1 MSVYLIISHFR
12 DTFHTQSLLILKVLP
27 LTVSHKHS
35 FNCCK
40 LYTVHSKDPSTEG
53 MFVHDFLALQ
63 EVIYFLE
70 CMTSWLLQE
79 VYDFLALLGT
89 PRSHAQV
96 KGRGKIFFITVLH
109 DAFLSE
115 NYTQLYIVF
124 VCEQWKRNTPMMVDL
139 CLCWQSLRSVHS
151 SLALC
156 CCSSSAGHVI
166 QREVR
171 RCPFM
176 INF

>member
-53 MFVHDFLALQ
+53 MFVHDFLAL
-63 EVIYFLE
+63 
-70 CMTSWLLQE
+70 
-79 VYDFLALLGT
+79 LGT

-96 KGRGKIFFITVLH
+96 KGRGKFFFITVLH